1 MRQMPNR
8 RVREKMIL
16 MDKVVN
22 FSLETLQGRV
32 CRKSEVYVNLKRKTE
47 EFHSDKISAIIVFK

>member
-1 MRQMPNR
+1 
-8 RVREKMIL
+8 MIL

-32 CRKSEVYVNLKRKTE
+32 CRKSQVYVNLKRKTE
-47 EFHSDKISAIIVFK
+47 EFHSDKISALIVFKWAQ